1 MLHAL
6 GRYNRLILAC
16 AIFISMLPCAA
27 VSADTPRELRL
38 TFVGDIMG
46 HDVNYQMK
54 DFHNIYS
61 SIRDMFLADDLTFAN
76 LEFPLDPFRPHSGY
90 PSFNG
95 TLAYLAAAVD
105 SGFNLFSLA
114 NNHAFDGGEEG
125 ISQTIR
131 ALQSAQAQNTRP
143 FAYSGTRDNPH
154 QAFRPETIIVKDV
167 RVGFIA
173 VAQFLNKPDEGRYV
187 HVVDYSNPTQVEDF
201 LAFVRS
207 VSPQYDLFIVSYHG
221 DQEYVQKTDPLKRS
235 FFRQLLEAGAHI
247 VVGHHPHVVQGYDLV
262 QVNGVQKLAMYSMG
276 NFISGMTWMLSP
288 VQMQGI
294 LAATGESYM
303 LAVNVRCD
311 AGGCSVVRT
320 EAIPIANYMDEHTE
334 IVVAR
339 MSDLADG
346 TVKLSPTWRAYY
358 AERLALMQ
366 AYLLRSLPPTGSVRP
381 KSAP

>member
-1 MLHAL
+1 MRTLASACAL
-6 GRYNRLILAC
+6 LLSTLAC
-16 AIFISMLPCAA
+16 TV
-27 VSADTPRELRL
+27 VSAAEPRELQI

-61 SIRDMFLADDLTFAN
+61 GIRDMFLADDLTFAN
-76 LEFPLDPFRPHSGY
+76 LEFPLDPFRPQSGY

-105 SGFNLFSLA
+105 SGFNLLSLA

-125 ISQTIR
+125 IAQTIR
-131 ALQSAQAQNTRP
+131 ALQSARAQSTRP

-154 QAFRPETIIVKDV
+154 QAFGAETIVVKGV

-173 VAQFLNKPDEGRYV
+173 VAQFLNKPDNGRYV
-187 HVVDYSNPTQVEDF
+187 HVVDYSNPAQVEDF

-221 DQEYVQKTDPLKRS
+221 DQEYVQTTDPLKRS
-235 FFRQLLEAGAHI
+235 FFRQLLQAGAHI

-262 QVNGVQKLAMYSMG
+262 ELNGVQKLAMYSMG

-294 LAATGESYM
+294 PAATGESYM
-303 LAVNVRCD
+303 LTVDVRCD
-311 AGGCSVVRT
+311 AGGCSVT
-320 EAIPIANYMDEHTE
+320 QPEAIPIANYMDERTE
-334 IVVAR
+334 MVVAR

-358 AERLALMQ
+358 AERLALMH
-366 AYLLRSLPPTGSVRP
+366 AFLLRSLPPTGSVRP